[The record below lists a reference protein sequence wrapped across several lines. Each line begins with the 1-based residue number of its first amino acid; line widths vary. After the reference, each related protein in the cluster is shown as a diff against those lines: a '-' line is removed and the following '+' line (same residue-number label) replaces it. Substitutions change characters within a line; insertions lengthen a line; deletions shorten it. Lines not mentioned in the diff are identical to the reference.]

1 MSFVTKDLGTTLGRI
16 TVLRLS
22 NCGITDLSGVSTLA
36 ALKDVSLAYNSI
48 SVCSPLTM
56 LSDLQTLNIQ
66 NNAVVEQDEI
76 GYLGLCMSLVNLT
89 LANNPFHASF
99 NGDDAKY
106 KEVVMDAAPQLESL
120 DARLELPPPP
130 TKVVDAYDVAD
141 AAAEAA
147 GTSLLLILP
156 PSLPPSLCSE

>member
-1 MSFVTKDLGTTLGRI
+1 MRAVALVALVRLGAIRTDRFD
-16 TVLRLS
+16 VL
-22 NCGITDLSGVSTLA
+22 
-36 ALKDVSLAYNSI
+36 
-48 SVCSPLTM
+48 
-56 LSDLQTLNIQ
+56 
-66 NNAVVEQDEI
+66 
-76 GYLGLCMSLVNLT
+76 
-89 LANNPFHASF
+89 
-99 NGDDAKY
+99 
-106 KEVVMDAAPQLESL
+106 VMDAAPQLESL